1 MARFGFTT
9 FGDPNVFHRLP
20 ADPPTPKAGQVQL
33 RVLAVGLN
41 PYDASLRRGEQAA
54 VRPLKFPIVPGT
66 DVVGTITALGADVT
80 GFALGDVVLNYRPI
94 GGYSEFV
101 TASVG
106 KLVAN
111 PANLAVA
118 TAAGLPQ
125 VSIAAVTILDQLAL
139 PAGATVA
146 VAGASGGVGA
156 VLVQLAL
163 AAKLRVLALASPNN
177 LDYLH
182 TLGATAVADY
192 AHAAAFAGQADAAVN
207 AVAGGAD
214 HGAAATTL
222 KPGGLLITTG
232 GTADP
237 APRADIQSTA
247 LTHLDAFAPAMTT
260 ALAAHVTLPIIA
272 RLPFSTAGVIAG
284 HELLETHH
292 APGKIVLVA
301 E

>member
-9 FGDPNVFHRLP
+9 FGDPNVFQRLP
-20 ADPPTPKAGQVQL
+20 ADPPTPKASQVQL
-33 RVLAVGLN
+33 RVLAAGLN

-106 KLVAN
+106 KLVAK
-111 PANLAVA
+111 PASLAVA
-118 TAAGLPQ
+118 TAAALPQ
-125 VSIAAVTILDQLAL
+125 VSVAAVTILDQLAL

-163 AAKLRVLALASPNN
+163 TANLRVLALASPNN

-222 KPGGLLITTG
+222 KAGGLLITTG
-232 GTADP
+232 GAP
-237 APRADIQSTA
+237 APRAEIQSTA
-247 LTHLDAFAPAMTT
+247 LTHLDTFAPAMTA